1 MLRVCVVGL
10 GNVGREAVEC
20 IKKAP
25 DMELA
30 GVVRRNPVAEGLD
43 CPVVSNV
50 KELGKVDVAVL
61 TVPTRQVENFATG
74 YLEQGINTVD
84 SFDIHGDKTMEL
96 RARLGETA
104 RKSGAVAVIGG
115 GWDPGT
121 NSVVRMLF
129 QALAPKG
136 LTYTN
141 YGPGMSM
148 GHTVAVKAIPG
159 VAGALSMTLPAGF
172 GKHIRDVYVKLEEG
186 ADFETVAKKIKED
199 PYFVND
205 VTHVTQVDAI
215 EDVISM
221 GHGVTIERFGSTGT
235 AHNQVFR
242 LILRVSNPST
252 TAQAMVSCARA
263 SARLAPGAYLMGEIP
278 PIDLLAG
285 DKETL
290 LKKLT

>member
-1 MLRVCVVGL
+1 MIALL
-10 GNVGREAVEC
+10 
-20 IKKAP
+20 
-25 DMELA
+25 
-30 GVVRRNPVAEGLD
+30 
-43 CPVVSNV
+43 SNV

-61 TVPTRQVENFATG
+61 TVRQTSENFATG
-74 YLEQGINTVD
+74 YLEQGINTVA
-84 SFDIHGDKTMEL
+84 SVDIHGEKTMEL

-242 LILRVSNPST
+242 LILRST
-252 TAQAMVSCARA
+252 IPTARHGILRKGISQACTR
-263 SARLAPGAYLMGEIP
+263 RLSDGRNTSY
-278 PIDLLAG
+278 
-285 DKETL
+285 
-290 LKKLT
+290 